1 MLDVLYDDPG
11 EAYSYLLQGL
21 KDDSNDKY
29 LVYQGVILKKP
40 TGRKTPDIN
49 NTSGVSRTF
58 FREVYKL
65 LKLLNLK

>member
-49 NTSGVSRTF
+49 NMS
-58 FREVYKL
+58 EVF
-65 LKLLNLK
+65 